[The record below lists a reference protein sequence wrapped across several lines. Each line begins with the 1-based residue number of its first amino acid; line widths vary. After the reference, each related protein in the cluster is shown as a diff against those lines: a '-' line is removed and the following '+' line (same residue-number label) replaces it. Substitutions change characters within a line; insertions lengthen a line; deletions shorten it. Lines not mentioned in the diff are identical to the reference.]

1 MDRKL
6 FKFIRYTNYMT
17 NGTKMIMRELKGI
30 KTEIKH
36 LKKHLVDVDRIL
48 TYDDIISL
56 REAEIDLKKGKTKRI
71 A

>member
-1 MDRKL
+1 
-6 FKFIRYTNYMT
+6 MT

>member
-6 FKFIRYTNYMT
+6 FKFIRYTDYMT